1 VTDTVTVTRDDP
13 HIGVITL
20 NRPERLNAI
29 TRELVRDLHQAIDD
43 VSAERTLR
51 AVVLTGAGRGF
62 CAGFDLKSD
71 LADESADQER
81 DTQGLYAEQQLWG
94 AMVTH
99 LRAIPVPVIAA
110 VNGPA
115 AGGGFALALAA
126 DMRVAS
132 TAAKFLV
139 ANVKIGLTG
148 GEMGMTYFLPRLVG
162 TGRAAELILTGR
174 TVDAVEAER
183 WGMVNRLVEPD
194 QLMASAFELAR
205 QVTVLSPFA
214 IRLTKEM
221 LHLGPD
227 SPGLAHT
234 VILEN
239 RSQSLAGAG
248 GDTAEAV
255 AAFRD
260 RREPDFGNR

>member
-1 VTDTVTVTRDDP
+1 VTDTVTVTRTDP
-13 HIGVITL
+13 HIRVITL

-29 TRELVRDLHQAIDD
+29 THELVLDLHQAIDQ
-43 VSAERTLR
+43 VSADRTLR

-71 LADESADQER
+71 LASESANQER

-94 AMVTH
+94 SMVTH

-132 TAAKFLV
+132 TTARFLV

-194 QLMASAFELAR
+194 QLMESALELAR
-205 QVTVLSPFA
+205 QVTILSPFA

-248 GDTAEAV
+248 GDQAEAV

-260 RREPDFGNR
+260 KRNPDFGNR

>member
-1 VTDTVTVTRDDP
+1 VPTTVIVTRPEP

-29 TRELVRDLHQAIDD
+29 TPELVRELHQAIDE
-43 VSAERTLR
+43 VSADRTLR
-51 AVVLTGAGRGF
+51 AVILTGAGRGF

-71 LADESADQER
+71 LATDSASGQR

-126 DMRVAS
+126 DLRVIS
-132 TAAKFLV
+132 TTATFLV

-162 TGRAAELILTGR
+162 TGRAAELLLTGR
-174 TVDAVEAER
+174 TLGAVEAER
-183 WGMVNRLVEPD
+183 WGIANRLVEPEE
-194 QLMASAFELAR
+194 LMASAFELAG
-205 QVTVLSPFA
+205 QLTVHSPFA

-221 LHLGPD
+221 LHLGTD

-234 VILEN
+234 VVLEN

-255 AAFRD
+255 QAFREG
-260 RREPDFGNR
+260 RPPDFGGR